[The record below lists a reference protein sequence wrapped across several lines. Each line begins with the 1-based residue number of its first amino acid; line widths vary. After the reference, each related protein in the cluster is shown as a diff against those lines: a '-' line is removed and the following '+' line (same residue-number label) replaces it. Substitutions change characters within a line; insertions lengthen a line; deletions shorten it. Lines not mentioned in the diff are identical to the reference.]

1 MSTLQ
6 PTWVTHPSITSV
18 TSTREEGGSK
28 APFDGL
34 NIGTHVG
41 DCASDVMMNR
51 QKLMERAS
59 MPSSPIWLN
68 QTHSTTIAII
78 TSSTNDVI
86 DADAAFTRQPNVV
99 LSAMTAD
106 CLPILL
112 ASKDGDEIA
121 AVHAGWRGLADGIV
135 ENAIDCFAGDIQA
148 WIGPAISRDAFEVGD
163 DVKNVFCRLDT
174 RFELAFQA
182 KKEPGK
188 WLADLAFIAQLKLE
202 RAGVMDI
209 TQSGLCTYADPKR
222 FFSYRRDGQ
231 TGRMASFVWIN
242 R

>member
-6 PTWVTHPSITSV
+6 PTWVTHSSIASV

-41 DCASDVMMNR
+41 DSASDVMMNR
-51 QKLMERAS
+51 QKLMKKAS

-68 QTHSTTIAII
+68 QTHSTTVAII
-78 TSSTNDVI
+78 TSPTNDVI
-86 DADAAFTRQPNVV
+86 DADATYTRQPNIV

-135 ENAIDCFAGDIQA
+135 ENALDCFSGEVQA
-148 WIGPAISRDAFEVGD
+148 WIGPAIGRDAFEVGE
-163 DVKNVFCRLDT
+163 DVRAAFCGLDT
-174 RFELAFQA
+174 VFEPAFQPG
-182 KKEPGK
+182 KEPGK
-188 WLADLAFIAQLKLE
+188 WLADLSLIVQLKLGQK
-202 RAGVMDI
+202 GVTDI
-209 TQSGLCTYADPKR
+209 TQSGLCTYSDPKR